1 MRFKRRPSLKWHL
14 WHNCHKKT
22 LTAVYRMRYT
32 AVQGLLMRFM
42 LKMPFYEAGS
52 IKMQKSPKRHK
63 LHILHKLHK
72 PHKLFIFQR
81 YTIRM
86 SSSSVVLTSFITWS
100 WQAWS
105 TLKRWGRQRHCLS
118 QSDGELHVHKRYKG
132 LLPICYYDTGLRG
145 YGPQDGYT
153 CFDGRD
159 MLWARRL
166 RFHIDHL
173 RFLYC

>member
-1 MRFKRRPSLKWHL
+1 
-14 WHNCHKKT
+14 
-22 LTAVYRMRYT
+22 
-32 AVQGLLMRFM
+32 
-42 LKMPFYEAGS
+42 
-52 IKMQKSPKRHK
+52 MQKFPKEHK
-63 LHILHKLHK
+63 LHMWHKLHK
-72 PHKLFIFQR
+72 LHKLFIFQR

-105 TLKRWGRQRHCLS
+105 TLKRMRTPATQPLTVVS
-118 QSDGELHVHKRYKG
+118 QSDGELHVHKKYEG

-145 YGPQDGYT
+145 YGPQDGYA
-153 CFDGRD
+153 CFDRRD

-173 RFLYC
+173 RFLYCKVWYIWKNAIYVFYAFYAFNTLYSDFMQILFTFYAV